1 MYIVSPIL
9 IYPLFK
15 EWKIWK
21 VNIGYALAAVTYI
34 TLTFYM
40 GYVTVYY
47 TMGPEQ
53 GFARH
58 ALVDRFDE
66 MEDYYEKPWFRFQP
80 YLIGM
85 LLGYILFKTKNKEVK
100 IPHVSYQKYAYDDLG
115 LLDFNIEFQAFN
127 VVMWQ
132 ISFIVGMLV
141 IFGLANIRKNNS
153 YIEESWSVFE
163 AVMYRCFSKTA
174 WSLALSWVVFSCH
187 HGYGG

>member
-1 MYIVSPIL
+1 MQMYIVSPIL

-53 GFARH
+53 GFAKH
-58 ALVDRFDE
+58 VLVDRFDE

-85 LLGYILFKTKNKEVK
+85 LLGYILFKTKNKEIK
-100 IPHVSYQKYAYDDLG
+100 IPHVSCLQYAY
-115 LLDFNIEFQAFN
+115 FMN
-127 VVMWQ
+127 
-132 ISFIVGMLV
+132 
-141 IFGLANIRKNNS
+141 
-153 YIEESWSVFE
+153 
-163 AVMYRCFSKTA
+163 
-174 WSLALSWVVFSCH
+174 
-187 HGYGG
+187 